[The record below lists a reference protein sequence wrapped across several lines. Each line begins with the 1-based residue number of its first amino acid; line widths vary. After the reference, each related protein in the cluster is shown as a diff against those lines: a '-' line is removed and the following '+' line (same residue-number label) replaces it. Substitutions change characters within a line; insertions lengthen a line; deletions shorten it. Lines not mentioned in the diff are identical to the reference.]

1 MTSSPS
7 SRAFDV
13 RHVQVARAVFAAIA
27 AVMITFSSDHSAA
40 VGLAVFSGFALA
52 TALVH
57 LAAAW
62 LVYPAGARW
71 PAVLLGLISAAAGIA
86 AGLPPWR
93 TTTLFF
99 VIVIAWAV
107 LAGVTELIAGIRGM
121 RGGAGS
127 IPTRT
132 ESRDGVVIGALTLV
146 FAAAT
151 LIVSPEYSLSYTIEE
166 AGTFELTGTIIAVGV
181 LGFYTAIVA
190 VYLGIA
196 GASPR
201 PKTAPAETAGSDTA
215 EQGAAEQG
223 AAEQRGADA

>member
-1 MTSSPS
+1 MRRRGRPS
-7 SRAFDV
+7 A
-13 RHVQVARAVFAAIA
+13 
-27 AVMITFSSDHSAA
+27 
-40 VGLAVFSGFALA
+40 
-52 TALVH
+52 
-57 LAAAW
+57 
-62 LVYPAGARW
+62 
-71 PAVLLGLISAAAGIA
+71 
-86 AGLPPWR
+86 LPPWR

-107 LAGVTELIAGIRGM
+107 LTGATELIAGIRGM
-121 RGGAGS
+121 RGGVGS

-196 GASPR
+196 LIQTYQSCDRRIGVFRCLDGALGVWAVLKRLGWCLCCLSAFCWCLGCAGACGKLIRAWENPR
-201 PKTAPAETAGSDTA
+201 PQTLPPRPTAASTFSWRT
-215 EQGAAEQG
+215 
-223 AAEQRGADA
+223 R

>member
-1 MTSSPS
+1 MGPKLDASVLSVRTTSTGTIVTSSPS

-62 LVYPAGARW
+62 LVYPVGARW
-71 PAVLLGLISAAAGIA
+71 PAVLLGLISAAAGMA

-107 LAGVTELIAGIRGM
+107 IAGIRGM
-121 RGGAGS
+121 RGGVGS

-201 PKTAPAETAGSDTA
+201 PKSAPA
-215 EQGAAEQG
+215 EQGA
-223 AAEQRGADA
+223 

>member
-1 MTSSPS
+1 MGPKLDASVLSVRTTSTGTIVTSSPS

-71 PAVLLGLISAAAGIA
+71 PAVLLGLISAAAGMA

-107 LAGVTELIAGIRGM
+107 LTGVTELIAGIRGM
-121 RGGAGS
+121 RSVGS

-132 ESRDGVVIGALTLV
+132 ESRDGV
-146 FAAAT
+146 
-151 LIVSPEYSLSYTIEE
+151 
-166 AGTFELTGTIIAVGV
+166 
-181 LGFYTAIVA
+181 
-190 VYLGIA
+190 
-196 GASPR
+196 
-201 PKTAPAETAGSDTA
+201 
-215 EQGAAEQG
+215 
-223 AAEQRGADA
+223 

>member
-1 MTSSPS
+1 M
-7 SRAFDV
+7 
-13 RHVQVARAVFAAIA
+13 
-27 AVMITFSSDHSAA
+27 
-40 VGLAVFSGFALA
+40 
-52 TALVH
+52 
-57 LAAAW
+57 
-62 LVYPAGARW
+62 
-71 PAVLLGLISAAAGIA
+71 
-86 AGLPPWR
+86 
-93 TTTLFF
+93 
-99 VIVIAWAV
+99 
-107 LAGVTELIAGIRGM
+107 
-121 RGGAGS
+121 
-127 IPTRT
+127 
-132 ESRDGVVIGALTLV
+132 